1 MWYEVFKVPFR
12 ALARWG
18 YGGRVVG
25 EDHIPATGGV
35 ILASNHIS
43 EIDTYVMPALI
54 RRKVTFPAKAELFA
68 GNRGLGSKIVAWF
81 LRAVGQVPL
90 DRSGGRASLDGLGP
104 IRDVLRSGGVA
115 GIYPE
120 GTRSPD
126 GRLYKGKT
134 GVARLAL
141 SAGVPVVP
149 VGVQRTQVTRKVLG
163 FIPWADKPLITFG
176 EPMDF
181 SAYANQENDRST
193 IRWIADE
200 IMAGIQTESGQVY
213 VNAYATSVKYGGM
226 SAEEAERRVLPRP
239 GGGPAPA
246 IQDPEAGDATS

>member
-90 DRSGGRASLDGLGP
+90 DRSGGAHRSTASAPSGTSCVLVALPGSIPRARGRRMAVSTRARRAS
-104 IRDVLRSGGVA
+104 
-115 GIYPE
+115 
-120 GTRSPD
+120 
-126 GRLYKGKT
+126 
-134 GVARLAL
+134 
-141 SAGVPVVP
+141 
-149 VGVQRTQVTRKVLG
+149 
-163 FIPWADKPLITFG
+163 
-176 EPMDF
+176 
-181 SAYANQENDRST
+181 
-193 IRWIADE
+193 
-200 IMAGIQTESGQVY
+200 
-213 VNAYATSVKYGGM
+213 
-226 SAEEAERRVLPRP
+226 
-239 GGGPAPA
+239 PAWR
-246 IQDPEAGDATS
+246 